1 MTAIFEQVLILV
13 IFCVTGYV
21 LSKKGVVNAEQ
32 TNILSKLLVYVFST
46 CNVFKTFSSKFTV
59 QYITNNYKLLL
70 ISVIVLILLA
80 VTAHFIAKLFAKEK
94 YKRNIYEYSITVPN
108 YGYMGYALAEG
119 LFGADGLIDFMMF
132 GLPVNIYIYTIG
144 FGILT
149 KRGVSFK
156 KLVNPLTIV
165 ISLGIIF
172 GLFNIPVPS
181 VLSDVIDKSSA
192 CMAPVSM
199 LLAGITISQFDFKK
213 LLVDKA
219 NYIIVMLRLV
229 AVPVVIGITLNCFFD
244 MNIVRTALLFYTLP
258 CGLNT
263 IVFPKLVGENCET
276 GASLALI
283 STLVACVSV
292 PLLLSLFN
300 IG

>member
-1 MTAIFEQVLILV
+1 MSAIFEQVFILV

-32 TNILSKLLVYVFST
+32 TNILSNLLVYVFSA
-46 CNVFKTFSSKFTV
+46 CNCFKTFSSKFTV
-59 QYITNNYKLLL
+59 EYITNNYNLLL
-70 ISVIVLILLA
+70 VSVVVLILVA
-80 VTAHFIAKLFAKEK
+80 VIAHFAAKPFTKEK
-94 YKRNIYEYSITVPN
+94 YKRNVYEYSIAVPN

-149 KRGVSFK
+149 KRGISFK
-156 KLVNPLTIV
+156 KLINPLTIV
-165 ISLGIIF
+165 ISLGMIF
-172 GLFNIPVPS
+172 GIFNIPIPYVI
-181 VLSDVIDKSSA
+181 SDVIGKSSS

-199 LLAGITISQFDFKK
+199 LLAGIVVSQFDIRK
-213 LLVDKA
+213 LVIDKA
-219 NYIIVMLRLV
+219 NYIIVLLRLIV
-229 AVPVVIGITLNCFFD
+229 VPCVIGLILMCFFD
-244 MNIVRTALLFYTLP
+244 GYIVRTALLFYTLP

-283 STLVACVSV
+283 STLISCVSV
-292 PLLLSLFN
+292 PLLLTLFN
-300 IG
+300 VV